1 MKLIDISRVKL
12 FSYTRDW
19 IQGFRFKGYRSE
31 DALSE
36 QKRSQFRTEK
46 NL

>member
-19 IQGFRFKGYRSE
+19 IQGFRFKGYRNE
-31 DALSE
+31 NVLSE
-36 QKRSQFRTEK
+36 RKLSQFRTEK